1 MLVEMCKWEEKK
13 LDRGI
18 IVGKKIG
25 IVVTIE
31 NYRTSENS
39 SSCIKPVKYATS
51 DGESIKKMF
60 QENLGISQEDIFY
73 FKDEQA
79 TLATFNGEI
88 QYYIKI

>member
-1 MLVEMCKWEEKK
+1 M
-13 LDRGI
+13 
-18 IVGKKIG
+18 GKKIG

-60 QENLGISQEDIFY
+60 QE
-73 FKDEQA
+73 
-79 TLATFNGEI
+79 TLVFHKKTFFILRMNK
-88 QYYIKI
+88 QH